1 MLQLVTE
8 LPGLFRRGADV
19 DASDAS
25 DGATPGSRRLFEDP
39 FDECEYRLRRLE
51 DFVAELSRKGWDSP
65 ETPAIA
71 TKRHHAESAF
81 LQAVPDKG
89 LEMHQVWKTAWEFCR
104 SDCKECKDE
113 ALVRHMA
120 LQAVCRRF
128 AVVEYWL
135 RERLANLKPQRKDLV
150 VFLPVLRA
158 ELEKLKAVLAA
169 VTAGSSGA
177 EALTAKALAAR
188 DRAEARYAAAAA
200 SVTSLAQRGPNP
212 QPQPQRPSPSSPSLP
227 SSVPSPGQSSPS
239 PQISPLPPIQPPS
252 SAVEGIQRW
261 VESVRQTGSVAASS
275 SDRDW
280 RRQLDFLRAG
290 LTGTKAVCLSPDKGS
305 RLPSLSRKV
314 SVNLE
319 DCPIC
324 LEPLRP
330 PKQMHVPLIPLPCG
344 HSFHAACACTPQ
356 LPSNNRRCE
365 GRSQTGACMSSGV
378 VQLMSQWLQK
388 CPRCPMC
395 RHSPFMPMQSE
406 AEGGGSPPNLVDDS
420 LQGVS

>member
-1 MLQLVTE
+1 M
-8 LPGLFRRGADV
+8 DV
-19 DASDAS
+19 DASEGTAR
-25 DGATPGSRRLFEDP
+25 GCRRLFEDP

-51 DFVAELSRKGWDSP
+51 DFAAELSRKGWDFQ
-65 ETPAIA
+65 ETPDIA
-71 TKRHHAESAF
+71 TKTKRHDAAESAF

-89 LEMHQVWKTAWEFCR
+89 LEMHQVWKTAWEFCH
-104 SDCKECKDE
+104 SDFKECEDE
-113 ALVRHMA
+113 GLVRHMA

-128 AVVEYWL
+128 AVVEGWL

-200 SVTSLAQRGPNP
+200 RVTSLAQRGSNP
-212 QPQPQRPSPSSPSLP
+212 QIPQPPHRPSPS
-227 SSVPSPGQSSPS
+227 PSPGPSSPS

-275 SDRDW
+275 SDSDW

-290 LTGTKAVCLSPDKGS
+290 LTGTKAVCLSPEKGS
-305 RLPSLSRKV
+305 RLPSLSRKA

-356 LPSNNRRCE
+356 LPS
-365 GRSQTGACMSSGV
+365 TGISRDVLGQEPAWPACHPELSSSGPSGFRNV
-378 VQLMSQWLQK
+378 RDVQCAGTPHSCPFRVRQK
-388 CPRCPMC
+388 VLAPHRILRMIAC
-395 RHSPFMPMQSE
+395 R
-406 AEGGGSPPNLVDDS
+406 A
-420 LQGVS
+420 